1 MSLEEPTPTDED
13 RDRISGAKK
22 PSFGKS
28 ITIIVIL
35 AALVAGVALFVSNR
49 SDPSRDNDPHTTAPT
64 TRP

>member
-1 MSLEEPTPTDED
+1 MSLDDPNSPDID
-13 RDRISGAKK
+13 RDRASGGRK

-28 ITIIVIL
+28 FTIIVIL

-49 SDPSRDNDPHTTAPT
+49 SDPSRENDPHTTAPT